1 MPLASVSKSVLTESH
16 STPRFRPSRFEPNI
30 EMVLAMPKRAN
41 RANRE
46 AQYRIGMADLGMD
59 SLWDPEASKYQCLC
73 RMVHVARASLYI
85 AYAQMF
91 ICFVFSLFFSY
102 YYLMAISG
110 YISAEHWI
118 NQYTARFISNLLF
131 AIALQ
136 LAFIVVMIHG
146 IRTERRSLL
155 LPYLVF
161 SSIAIFIGI
170 AQLINDFFG
179 IMRMSTVYNSEL
191 KQAYNHQF
199 IVHVIGTMIHLWCLS
214 VVWRCYGYFGDK
226 KVARQIGEQLTAT
239 HVAFQYPDLSNGYVA
254 MCQPP
259 PYADTVLSA
268 GAAAVIPDASIGVAD
283 AGDKQP
289 LTLQQQK

>member
-1 MPLASVSKSVLTESH
+1 MS
-16 STPRFRPSRFEPNI
+16 
-30 EMVLAMPKRAN
+30 KRASG
-41 RANRE
+41 RSNRE
-46 AQYRIGMADLGMD
+46 TQYRIGMSDLGMD

-85 AYAQMF
+85 GYAQMF

-102 YYLMAISG
+102 YYLMAVSG
-110 YISAEHWI
+110 HISAEHWI

-136 LAFIVVMIHG
+136 LSFIIVMIHG

-170 AQLINDFFG
+170 AQLVNDFFG
-179 IMRMSTVYNSEL
+179 IMRMNTVYEHEM

-199 IVHVIGTMIHLWCLS
+199 VVHVIGTMIHLWCLS
-214 VVWRCYGYFGDK
+214 VVWRAYGFFGDK

-239 HVAFQYPDLSNGYVA
+239 HVAFQYPDLSNGGYVA

-259 PYADTVLSA
+259 PYADTVLSS
-268 GAAAVIPDASIGVAD
+268 GAASVIPDCSASVNTYGARD
-283 AGDKQP
+283 TECEA
-289 LTLQQQK
+289 